1 MSLSLPDRPN
11 LEQLRKQA
19 KDLLKAHRQGDASA
33 CRILRHLARFA
44 AVSDRGRPESQGHP
58 LRSAARAGAGV
69 RFQELGGAGALHQGQ
84 CATEPGMEIPRDALG
99 MGECAEGRPHTIS
112 YANDG
117 KESEAGGKCR
127 LCDSPGTIHVTDKT
141 ETGMV
146 ERHFC
151 VKHAVEANVFPPAI
165 IRNTLYPAKYTMVVP
180 LTQEQ
185 VERQAVVPVTL
196 PDGSVI
202 PIRFPRDA
210 VDGLVITVWPRAQG
224 YGEVLSSLRG
234 ADHSRSCTT
243 LTCAGRRACQLLH
256 RPVE

>member
-44 AVSDRGRPESQGHP
+44 AVSDPDVLKAKVTLSEAQHALAREYGFKNWAALVRYIRDSARPSLGWKFRETPSVWANVLKGGR
-58 LRSAARAGAGV
+58 
-69 RFQELGGAGALHQGQ
+69 
-84 CATEPGMEIPRDALG
+84 IPYLMR
-99 MGECAEGRPHTIS
+99 TI
-112 YANDG
+112 G

-127 LCDSPGTIHVTDKT
+127 FCDSPGTIHVTDKT

-210 VDGLVITVWPRAQG
+210 VDGLVITVWPEPKAMEKFCLRFVVQIIPAPAQ
-224 YGEVLSSLRG
+224 
-234 ADHSRSCTT
+234 
-243 LTCAGRRACQLLH
+243 
-256 RPVE
+256 P